1 MALVVT
7 TDFFHDRSVLVTGA
21 TGFVGRALVAALQP
35 QGARVRVLIRSSQA
49 LAKVGVESVVG
60 DLTDSASLRRACTG
74 INTVIHA
81 AGFAHASSAATPE
94 QSTRHWTINA
104 EGTFQLLDAAVAA
117 GVERFVFLSSVKV
130 AGPPGPHCVDEA
142 WNSPS
147 DTPYGQAKRAAEARV
162 LQVGRDFGLHTVN
175 LRLALVYGPAM
186 QANLARFVRAVQR
199 GWCPPLPDTGNRRS
213 LVHVVDVAQ
222 AALLAVAHPVA
233 KGQTYLVTDGCP
245 YSGRELYLTLCQ
257 ALKKPAPHWVFP
269 AAILYGTAALADKG
283 LGLIGRQGKPVHAAL
298 DKVLGWACYDSSR
311 ITRELGY
318 QPEWTFQRFCAE
330 QWKRP

>member
-7 TDFFHDRSVLVTGA
+7 TGFFHDRPVLVTGA
-21 TGFVGRALVAALQP
+21 TGFVGRALVAALQL

-49 LAKVGVESVVG
+49 LAKGGVESVVG
-60 DLTDSASLRRACTG
+60 DLTDPASLRQACTG

-81 AGFAHASSAATPE
+81 AGFAHAGSAATPE
-94 QSTRHWTINA
+94 QSARHWAINA

-117 GVERFVFLSSVKV
+117 GVERFVFLSSVKA
-130 AGPPGPHCVDEA
+130 AGPPGPRCVDEN
-142 WNSPS
+142 WDSPP

-162 LQVGRDFGLHTVN
+162 VRVGQDFGLHTGN
-175 LRLALVYGPAM
+175 LRLALVYGPEM
-186 QANLARFVRAVQR
+186 QANLARLVRTVQR

-213 LVHVVDVAQ
+213 LVHVADVAQ

-311 ITRELGY
+311 IRRELGY

-330 QWKRP
+330 RWQRP